1 MTVTER
7 VMKLSKYMIT
17 LPESK
22 ISIFL
27 IFIFSFLTGGIMGC
41 LDPGLN
47 LEEVVYSFLSG
58 GASIFFLLG
67 LPTMASGGLVHSAV
81 NALNKRHMKQKQA
94 LFLSFVSMLITCIIL
109 VIGDVV
115 SFIFQ
120 IDIYV
125 NSLLMGILFGFAI
138 ETLIIWS
145 TSNIKFRQ
153 GLMIG
158 LIHPILILSMFVLIS
173 YVTLATTSLNS
184 VIFLYVKAIIGAIVL
199 AIAIF
204 SFVSII
210 ESPMRSNLGVNG
222 LELLS
227 LFIGHITEG
236 SNSMED
242 VFYDMG
248 ETIDTIVSL
257 VSFKD
262 INGNI
267 KLNYISPCVHPGPV
281 GSLGGGNL
289 PSILTQQLDDTSIV
303 VHGAATHD
311 FNPVAAKEIKKITN
325 AVNDALE
332 NLEYTNKAS
341 KFQRVQY
348 EDAKIGAQQFNDGMI
363 ILSTFAPTP
372 GDDIDYG
379 VGLSMQYQT
388 KQVTGIDKVVI
399 VDCHNCLIGN
409 VDRLMPGHYKVVQI
423 EEAIKKLEKQELYPI
438 RMGYAYDLLDEID
451 VKDGIGECGLKIM
464 ITEVDTQLMLYVVF
478 DGNNMRQG
486 VREEIIE
493 AVQQQYPQIDMIEIM
508 TTDTH
513 LVNSISGGGLTVGT
527 KHKELIIER
536 ILELVPQA
544 LDDLEEVSV
553 ATATQR
559 FKIKTFGP
567 NKSLELVNTISS
579 VVSVSKLL
587 APLVFIIAAIITVY
601 WIF

>member
-27 IFIFSFLTGGIMGC
+27 IFTFSFLTGGIMGC

-67 LPTMASGGLVHSAV
+67 LTTMASGGLVHSSV
-81 NALNKRHMKQKQA
+81 NSLKKRHMKQKQA
-94 LFLSFVSMLITCIIL
+94 LFLSFVSMFITCLIL
-109 VIGDVV
+109 LIGDVIGFV
-115 SFIFQ
+115 FN
-120 IDIYV
+120 IDIFV
-125 NSLLMGILFGFAI
+125 NSLLIGILFGFAI

-145 TSNIKFRQ
+145 TSNIRFIQ
-153 GLMIG
+153 GLIIG
-158 LIHPILILSMFVLIS
+158 LIHPILILSMFVLIN
-173 YVTLATTSLNS
+173 YITFATTSLNS
-184 VIFLYVKAIIGAIVL
+184 VISLYLKAIIGAIVL

-204 SFVSII
+204 SFVSIL

-236 SNSMED
+236 STSMED
-242 VFYDMG
+242 VFSNMG

-257 VSFKD
+257 ISFKD
-262 INGNI
+262 KNGNI

-289 PSILTQQLDDTSIV
+289 PSILTQQLEDTSVV

-311 FNPVAAKEIKKITN
+311 FNPVAAKEIKKITE
-325 AVNDALE
+325 AVNKALE
-332 NLEYTNKAS
+332 NLEYSDKAS

-348 EDAKIGAQQFNDGMI
+348 EDAKIGAQFFNDGVVL
-363 ILSTFAPTP
+363 LSTFAPVP

-379 VGLSMQYQT
+379 VGLAMQYQA
-388 KQVTGIDKVVI
+388 KQVTGIENVVV
-399 VDCHNCLIGN
+399 VDCHNCLAGN
-409 VDRLMPGHYKVVQI
+409 VDRLMPGHYRVVQI
-423 EEAIKKLEKQELYPI
+423 EEAIKKLEKLDMHPI
-438 RMGYAYDLLDEID
+438 RMGYAHDLLEEID
-451 VKDGIGECGLKIM
+451 VKDGIGECGVKLM
-464 ITEVDTQLMLYVVF
+464 ITDVDDQKMLYVVF
-478 DGNNMRQG
+478 DGNNMKQG

-493 AVQQQYPQIDMIEIM
+493 AVKDKYPEIDMIEVM

-513 LVNSISGGGLTVGT
+513 LVNTISGGGLTVGT
-527 KHKELIIER
+527 KHKELLIEK
-536 ILELVPQA
+536 ILGLVPQA

-553 ATATQR
+553 ASATQR
-559 FKIKTFGP
+559 LKIKTLGP
-567 NKSLELVNTISS
+567 NKSIELVNTISS
-579 VVSVSKLL
+579 IISVSKIL
-587 APLVFIIAAIITVY
+587 APLIFIFAAIITVY